1 MGRLTMLRHVVLN
14 LDSEYP
20 MSRRSNG
27 QRFPPDRDRI
37 WREWTMHVF
46 SQEKDAYFRYSGR
59 EDIEFPA
66 LEKLKLDFTEWQLA
80 NNEGLLVSTSALK
93 LTHIINDS
101 LGETICNKIGGTW
114 EVAGGCTEGREACSH
129 CRGVSLW
136 SGKGGRHIRGRGLNR
151 FFWNIDPR

>member
-1 MGRLTMLRHVVLN
+1 MGRLTMLRHIVLN

-20 MSRRSNG
+20 MNRRSNG

-59 EDIEFPA
+59 DDIEFPA

-80 NNEGLLVSTSALK
+80 DNEGLLVGVFPS
-93 LTHIINDS
+93 D
-101 LGETICNKIGGTW
+101 
-114 EVAGGCTEGREACSH
+114 VAQFFLL
-129 CRGVSLW
+129 VS
-136 SGKGGRHIRGRGLNR
+136 R
-151 FFWNIDPR
+151 